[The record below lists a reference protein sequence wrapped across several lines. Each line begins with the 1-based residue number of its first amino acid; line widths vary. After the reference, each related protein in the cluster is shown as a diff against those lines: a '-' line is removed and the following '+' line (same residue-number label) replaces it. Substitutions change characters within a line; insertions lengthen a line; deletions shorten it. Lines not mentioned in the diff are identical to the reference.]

1 MPILIEQVIA
11 EIDDSVTDPVESSAP
26 TQAVPAPQDE
36 QKLLQ
41 TLAIIQQRQER
52 LKID

>member
-1 MPILIEQVIA
+1 MPILIEEMIA
-11 EIDDSVTDPVESSAP
+11 EIDDSVTDPLESGAP
-26 TQAVPAPQDE
+26 TQAVPASQDE

>member
-1 MPILIEQVIA
+1 MPILIDEVIA
-11 EIDDSVTDPVESSAP
+11 EIDDSVTDPLESSAP
-26 TQAVPAPQDE
+26 TQTVPATQDE